1 MLSIGTKHGMVWSKS
16 LTSHWVFVV
25 RWILRE
31 PKPNRPS
38 NRKKKKKKKKKM
50 STIEQIAGMGCF
62 CSNMKPCRILTSKN
76 GEQMGV
82 CPNWTKENPVSCGM
96 YLRPSSLTCN
106 CHDDLTGRKYPITWT
121 RNSVWKDGRTGKV
134 LGCIR
139 KKGDPRRCNFKT
151 QYEESA

>member
-1 MLSIGTKHGMVWSKS
+1 MKGWSDQAKIFYPFS
-16 LTSHWVFVV
+16 TQ
-25 RWILRE
+25 
-31 PKPNRPS
+31 
-38 NRKKKKKKKKKM
+38 KKKNSFDQQKLFCHPRKKKKKKM

-121 RNSVWKDGRTGKV
+121 RNSVWKDGRTGRV

-139 KKGDPRRCNFKT
+139 KKKDPRRCNFKT
-151 QYEESA
+151 QYEEAA

>member
-1 MLSIGTKHGMVWSKS
+1 MDERLV
-16 LTSHWVFVV
+16 
-25 RWILRE
+25 
-31 PKPNRPS
+31 RPS
-38 NRKKKKKKKKKM
+38 KNFLSFFKKKKLVRPTKTFLSSQKKKM

-121 RNSVWKDGRTGKV
+121 PKSVWKDGRTGRV

-151 QYEESA
+151 RYEESA